1 MKEIRHLRWIALI
14 ALLAIAELQYVWLAN
29 SYRLARESLRMKADE
44 VFRDAS
50 LEEAFHRMSVYK
62 ERKFG
67 KDTTLSMKFE
77 VDTATSVF
85 RNMPNRWLMSSIH
98 TGLQDYI
105 YTEIHQDVSL
115 PVLDSI
121 YAHMLDSVGIRAE
134 VASCITDSTG
144 RVLRSSVGKEL
155 HREGIL
161 KTDSLMLDFD
171 EARFVQG
178 VITNPYWVIARRM
191 TLVLI
196 ATVLI
201 IAVAVVCVV
210 WQVRIILRQDKVAK
224 LREDFSYAMIH
235 DMKTP
240 LSSIVMGTRILETGR
255 LDSQPEKR
263 AQYFRILREEG
274 EHLISLTNKVL
285 TLAKLEHRQLRL
297 DKTECLLRPMLEDL
311 AAKYQA
317 KAEKPIRYVWKLDAP
332 AVYAD
337 EEFLRE
343 ALSNLID
350 NAVKYSGSEVEITFA
365 SAKRADGS
373 IAVSVRD
380 NGFGIPLKDQA
391 KIFEKYERASAASRS
406 RGGGAPGF
414 GLGLNY
420 VLRIVE
426 AHGGT
431 VKLES
436 IEGEYS
442 EFTLVFPNTVVK
454 ELSS

>member
-1 MKEIRHLRWIALI
+1 MRWIALI

-121 YAHMLDSVGIRAE
+121 YAHMLDSAGIRAE

-144 RVLRSSVGKEL
+144 RVLRSSVGTEL

-178 VITNPYWVIARRM
+178 IITNPYWVIARRM

-380 NGFGIPLKDQA
+380 NGFGIPLKDQT